1 MCRCAPSKAMHIS
14 RQACA
19 CRCGNQGAG
28 KPEKA
33 RGLARSGNSTATE
46 CPTQL
51 KLDPEPFVNT
61 RPGLVLLALAMPEN
75 PPNQRTALPALPM
88 PRKIGHPSRMFFF
101 EKELNDSRSRGR
113 TRPRLEGRPAGLADS
128 PVLAT
133 PPTPPRGFLAAEL
146 AEQAATEARS
156 ERPGEGGDLGVSYTM
171 FGFGMVLQ
179 GNRK

>member
-1 MCRCAPSKAMHIS
+1 MHIS

-61 RPGLVLLALAMPEN
+61 RPGLVLLAHARESTEPKN
-75 PPNQRTALPALPM
+75 RTAHATQNWTPTKKDHRFA
-88 PRKIGHPSRMFFF
+88 FFL
-101 EKELNDSRSRGR
+101 KQINDSRSRGR

-146 AEQAATEARS
+146 AEQATEARS
-156 ERPGEGGDLGVSYTM
+156 ERPGEGGDFLGVSYTM
-171 FGFGMVLQ
+171 FGFWKPKVNQPG
-179 GNRK
+179 GGP